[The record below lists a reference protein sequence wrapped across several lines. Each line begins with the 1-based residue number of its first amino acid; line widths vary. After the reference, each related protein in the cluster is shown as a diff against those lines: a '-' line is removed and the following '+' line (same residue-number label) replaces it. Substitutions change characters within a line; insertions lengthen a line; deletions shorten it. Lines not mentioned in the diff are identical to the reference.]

1 MLGFEASAAVFELM
15 GFLILSRKVL
25 PLKVREMI
33 QEIVFGLGSIVV
45 AKIDNGLLGWNEGLG
60 LAATNIGFQ
69 PSHKEDSAVA
79 MAL

>member
-1 MLGFEASAAVFELM
+1 MLGFEASTTVLELM

-45 AKIDNGLLGWNEGLG
+45 AKIDNGLLG
-60 LAATNIGFQ
+60 
-69 PSHKEDSAVA
+69 
-79 MAL
+79 

>member
-33 QEIVFGLGSIVV
+33 QEIMLGLGSIVV
-45 AKIDNGLLGWNEGLG
+45 AKIDNGLLG
-60 LAATNIGFQ
+60 
-69 PSHKEDSAVA
+69 
-79 MAL
+79 